1 MLYKLRP
8 SQRVL
13 VDANIF
19 FSQTLTDWLFFLHTY
34 LPESFTILCT
44 EDILAEV
51 RYHLR
56 RRHPTASSKTIKTKI
71 SKIRMCIDDFVE
83 FSGSSSGVPDIYDLH
98 VHSAALDGH
107 IDVLLTENVKDFPS
121 PSTYNVSTA
130 DDFFIKIVIDTQGYK
145 EVLEIIQMQREY
157 MRRRHKSLDLSAYL
171 ERANCPKFAS
181 LIRDLQRDHLS
192 STQGK

>member
-1 MLYKLRP
+1 
-8 SQRVL
+8 
-13 VDANIF
+13 
-19 FSQTLTDWLFFLHTY
+19 
-34 LPESFTILCT
+34 
-44 EDILAEV
+44 
-51 RYHLR
+51 
-56 RRHPTASSKTIKTKI
+56 
-71 SKIRMCIDDFVE
+71 MCIDDFVE

-107 IDVLLTENVKDFPS
+107 IDVLLTQNVKDFPS

-130 DDFFIKIVIDTQGYK
+130 DDFFIKIVTDTQDYK

-192 STQGK
+192 STQDK

>member
-44 EDILAEV
+44 EDILAEA

-56 RRHPTASSKTIKTKI
+56 RRHHTASSKTIKTKI

-98 VHSAALDGH
+98 VYSAALDGH
-107 IDVLLTENVKDFPS
+107 IDVLLTQNVKDFPS

-130 DDFFIKIVIDTQGYK
+130 DDFF
-145 EVLEIIQMQREY
+145 
-157 MRRRHKSLDLSAYL
+157 HK
-171 ERANCPKFAS
+171 NCY
-181 LIRDLQRDHLS
+181 
-192 STQGK
+192 

>member
-121 PSTYNVSTA
+121 PSKYNVSTA
-130 DDFFIKIVIDTQGYK
+130 DDFFIKIVTATQGYK

-171 ERANCPKFAS
+171 DKS
-181 LIRDLQRDHLS
+181 
-192 STQGK
+192 

>member
-1 MLYKLRP
+1 MILLNFRGLLRG
-8 SQRVL
+8 
-13 VDANIF
+13 
-19 FSQTLTDWLFFLHTY
+19 Y
-34 LPESFTILCT
+34 L
-44 EDILAEV
+44 
-51 RYHLR
+51 
-56 RRHPTASSKTIKTKI
+56 I
-71 SKIRMCIDDFVE
+71 ST
-83 FSGSSSGVPDIYDLH
+83 DLH

-130 DDFFIKIVIDTQGYK
+130 DDFFIKIVTDTQGYK

-192 STQGK
+192 STQDK